1 MITQNEI
8 YCPIRPLPHV
18 SGAFWKRAF
27 FPPFPKKCESTRGVF
42 AVVFARPHENAETME
57 ISIES
62 LTEHANLRFCLS
74 IRKRKAAGFK
84 KYPFWSAFLVIVFTG
99 SCAQIPTA
107 SSQYC
112 RDIWLELKLCWLPP
126 LAVNIILF
134 ILKCWESL
142 CRHGLNILSTGFLW
156 MLAEYCDCLIVS
168 FSSWDCLVPERIVRC

>member
-1 MITQNEI
+1 MKFIARLGPFHTFLELFENGHFFL
-8 YCPIRPLPHV
+8 RFRRNASPHV
-18 SGAFWKRAF
+18 AYSQSFSPVHTKTLKRWKFLQNPSQSMR
-27 FPPFPKKCESTRGVF
+27 
-42 AVVFARPHENAETME
+42 
-57 ISIES
+57 
-62 LTEHANLRFCLS
+62 NLRFCLS

>member
-1 MITQNEI
+1 M
-8 YCPIRPLPHV
+8 R
-18 SGAFWKRAF
+18 
-27 FPPFPKKCESTRGVF
+27 
-42 AVVFARPHENAETME
+42 
-57 ISIES
+57 
-62 LTEHANLRFCLS
+62 NLRFCLS

-112 RDIWLELKLCWLPP
+112 RDIWLELKLCWWPP

-168 FSSWDCLVPERIVRC
+168 FSSWDCFSSRKDSEVLIAFASPNLFQISLPRVKAPLPKAKRPETY